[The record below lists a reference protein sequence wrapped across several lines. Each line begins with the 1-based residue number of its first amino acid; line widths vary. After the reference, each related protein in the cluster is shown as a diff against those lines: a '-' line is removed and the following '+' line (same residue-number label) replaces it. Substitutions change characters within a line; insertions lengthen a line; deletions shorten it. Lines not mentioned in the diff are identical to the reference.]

1 MKEMKKKRK
10 ASKKKKVIPIK
21 REETS
26 LENTF
31 FATFIGEYVEV
42 ICSRGISYNN
52 NTVPVSTSGF
62 LLDVDDE
69 FYYLSQ
75 DGQSVSSA
83 VKKVDVTVME
93 IINQQSF
100 ATQVLE
106 EVKIPE
112 NREDG
117 N

>member
-1 MKEMKKKRK
+1 MKNKRK
-10 ASKKKKVIPIK
+10 ASKKKKVIK

-31 FATFIGEYVEV
+31 FASFIGEYVEV

-62 LLDVDDE
+62 LLDVDEE

-93 IINQQSF
+93 IVNQQSF
-100 ATQVLE
+100 ATQVLQ
-106 EVKIPE
+106 EVEVPE